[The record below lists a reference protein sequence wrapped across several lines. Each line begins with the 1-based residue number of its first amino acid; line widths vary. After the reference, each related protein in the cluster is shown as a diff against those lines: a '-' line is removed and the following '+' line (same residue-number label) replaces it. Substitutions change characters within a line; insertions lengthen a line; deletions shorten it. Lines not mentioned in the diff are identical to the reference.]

1 MMKILKYIILGIVQG
16 FTEPLPISSSG
27 HVFIIK
33 KLIESSALN
42 DLNFEIVVNAG
53 SLLAI
58 LIIYFKDIK
67 RLIINFFK
75 YIFTKDKDYYQDFKY
90 CLLIVIGVIP
100 VGIAG
105 VLLKDYI
112 ESKLNNTY
120 IVGICFLI
128 TSLFLFLTRNIKG
141 KKEDKDLTFLDA
153 LFIGIIQIIALLPG
167 LSRSGTTL
175 VAALYRDI
183 KRENALKYSFMLYI
197 PISFGTI
204 LLGVKDMAQTPD
216 IGTYVLPY
224 SLGFIAS
231 AIVSYFTLR
240 WFKNAVKNG
249 KLIYFSLYCLV
260 IGTLVLLFMR

>member
-1 MMKILKYIILGIVQG
+1 MMKIIKYIILGIIQG

-33 KLIESSALN
+33 KLIESSALT
-42 DLNFEIVVNAG
+42 DLNFEIIVNAG

-58 LIIYFKDIK
+58 LIIYYNDLKK
-67 RLIINFFK
+67 LIINFFK
-75 YIFTKDKDYYQDFKY
+75 YIFTREKAYYQDFKY

-105 VLLKDYI
+105 VILIDYI

-120 IVGICFLI
+120 VIGICFLI
-128 TSLFLFLTRNIKG
+128 TSLFLFLTRKIKG
-141 KKEDKDLTFLDA
+141 KKEDQELTFIDA
-153 LFIGIIQIIALLPG
+153 LFIGLVQTIALLPG

-175 VAALYRDI
+175 VAALLRDI

-197 PISFGTI
+197 PISLGTL
-204 LLGVKDMAQTPD
+204 LLGVKDMIETPN
-216 IGTYVLPY
+216 ISSYTIPY
-224 SLGFIAS
+224 LLGFVAS

-240 WFKNAVKNG
+240 WFKNAVNKG
-249 KLIYFSLYCLV
+249 KLIYFSIYCLL
-260 IGTLVLLFMR
+260 IGLLVLIFMR

>member
-1 MMKILKYIILGIVQG
+1 MIKILKYIILGIVQG

-42 DLNFEIVVNAG
+42 DLNFEIIVNTG
-53 SLLAI
+53 SLIAV
-58 LIIYFKDIK
+58 LIIYYKDIK

-75 YIFTKDKDYYQDFKY
+75 YIFSKEKTYYNDFKY

-105 VLLKDYI
+105 ILLKDYI

-120 IVGICFLI
+120 IIGICFLI

-141 KKEDKDLTFLDA
+141 KKDDKNLNYMDA
-153 LFIGIIQIIALLPG
+153 LFIGIIQIVALLPG

-183 KRENALKYSFMLYI
+183 NRESALKYSFMLYI
-197 PISFGTI
+197 PISLGTLI
-204 LLGVKDMAQTPD
+204 LGVKDIIETPN
-216 IGTYVLPY
+216 ISSYTFPY
-224 SLGFIAS
+224 LCGFIS
-231 AIVSYFTLR
+231 SLIVSYFTLR
-240 WFKNAVKNG
+240 WFKNAVNKG
-249 KLIYFSLYCLV
+249 KLIYFSIYCLL
-260 IGTLVLLFMR
+260 IGLFVLIFM